1 MHPAWRL
8 LMTKSRRLNVRLTRD
23 ELIALEARAN
33 LCGQSP
39 QEYLRT
45 LLDIDATGGA
55 TPLLNTLLPEVVFTA
70 VGTHHL
76 VTLTGDQRDLPVL
89 TVESDHISKALGVGH
104 VR

>member
-1 MHPAWRL
+1 
-8 LMTKSRRLNVRLTRD
+8 MTKSRRLNVRLIHD
-23 ELIALEARAN
+23 ELIALEDRAN

-55 TPLLNTLLPEVVFTA
+55 TPMLDALLPEIIFTA

-76 VTLTGDQRDLPVL
+76 ITLTGDGRDLPAL
-89 TVESDHISKALGVGH
+89 TAEATLISKALGVGH
-104 VR
+104 VG

>member
-1 MHPAWRL
+1 
-8 LMTKSRRLNVRLTRD
+8 MTRSRRLNVRLTRD
-23 ELIALEARAN
+23 ELIALEARAK

-39 QEYLRT
+39 QDYLRA

-55 TPLLNTLLPEVVFTA
+55 TPLLDALLPEIIFSA

-89 TVESDHISKALGVGH
+89 TAESDHISKALGVGH